1 MAMKTV
7 LAIGIDPAVVDV
19 SRFPGLTSDLLRSYI
34 DAELR
39 RLGDDGYDVV
49 PCLVDFGA
57 TATQVTTAALA
68 SRPFDCVMIGAGLRE
83 SPEHLLLFEQII
95 NLVHRLAPTARIC
108 FNTSPADTVDAV
120 RRWVQPE
127 SA

>member
-83 SPEHLLLFEQII
+83 SPEFAAVRADHQSRPSARPDGSHLLQ
-95 NLVHRLAPTARIC
+95 HQPGRYG
-108 FNTSPADTVDAV
+108 
-120 RRWVQPE
+120 RR
-127 SA
+127 